1 MSKEKIKAYLYT
13 RVSTSIQ
20 IEGYSLEAQKSRM
33 KAFAIYNDYEIVG
46 EYEDAGKSGKSIEGR
61 IQFNRMMEDI
71 KSGKDGVSFV
81 LVFKLSRFARNAAD
95 VLSTLQIMQDYG
107 VNLIC
112 VEDGIDSSKDAG
124 KLMIS
129 VLSAVA
135 EIEREN
141 IRIQTMEG
149 RIQKA
154 REGKWNGG
162 FAPYGY
168 KLEDGKLFI
177 NEEEAVAIRTI
188 FDQYVNTTIGANG
201 ISKYLE
207 NHGIRKIPRQNGKNP
222 LFDAGLIR
230 KILKN
235 PVYNGKIAFGR
246 RTLEKVHGTRNE
258 YKQVEQDEYLISEGI
273 HEAIVSDEV
282 WQAAQ
287 VKLKSQAKK
296 YEHVNKGKDTR
307 THLLSGI
314 VKCPICGVGM
324 FGNKC
329 IKKKKDGTKYKDFYY
344 YGCNHRQMIRGH
356 KCTFSKQIRKELR
369 KSHSTKFKL
378 IEEIDNLD
386 VEDKHYKRR
395 KQDLDDRLYRMYDK
409 IDELESSLIDAK
421 AKKQT
426 IEAEKLTGDNIYK
439 VLIYFD
445 KLYKVMNDV
454 ERRQLISALISEI
467 QVYEEKQSNGQW
479 LKSITFKLPIIEEN
493 LNIGLD
499 NDEQVE
505 CVSLLEKRS

>member
-1 MSKEKIKAYLYT
+1 MSKEKIKVYLYT

-344 YGCNHRQMIRGH
+344 YGCKHRQMIRGH

>member
-1 MSKEKIKAYLYT
+1 MIQKNYIEVNTMSKEKIKVYLYT

-135 EIEREN
+135 EIEREIDN
-141 IRIQTMEG
+141 YQ
-149 RIQKA
+149 
-154 REGKWNGG
+154 
-162 FAPYGY
+162 
-168 KLEDGKLFI
+168 
-177 NEEEAVAIRTI
+177 
-188 FDQYVNTTIGANG
+188 
-201 ISKYLE
+201 
-207 NHGIRKIPRQNGKNP
+207 
-222 LFDAGLIR
+222 
-230 KILKN
+230 
-235 PVYNGKIAFGR
+235 
-246 RTLEKVHGTRNE
+246 
-258 YKQVEQDEYLISEGI
+258 
-273 HEAIVSDEV
+273 
-282 WQAAQ
+282 
-287 VKLKSQAKK
+287 
-296 YEHVNKGKDTR
+296 
-307 THLLSGI
+307 
-314 VKCPICGVGM
+314 
-324 FGNKC
+324 
-329 IKKKKDGTKYKDFYY
+329 
-344 YGCNHRQMIRGH
+344 
-356 KCTFSKQIRKELR
+356 KELR

-409 IDELESSLIDAK
+409 LDELESSLIDAK

>member
-1 MSKEKIKAYLYT
+1 M
-13 RVSTSIQ
+13 
-20 IEGYSLEAQKSRM
+20 
-33 KAFAIYNDYEIVG
+33 
-46 EYEDAGKSGKSIEGR
+46 
-61 IQFNRMMEDI
+61 
-71 KSGKDGVSFV
+71 
-81 LVFKLSRFARNAAD
+81 
-95 VLSTLQIMQDYG
+95 
-107 VNLIC
+107 
-112 VEDGIDSSKDAG
+112 
-124 KLMIS
+124 
-129 VLSAVA
+129 
-135 EIEREN
+135 
-141 IRIQTMEG
+141 
-149 RIQKA
+149 
-154 REGKWNGG
+154 
-162 FAPYGY
+162 
-168 KLEDGKLFI
+168 
-177 NEEEAVAIRTI
+177 
-188 FDQYVNTTIGANG
+188 
-201 ISKYLE
+201 
-207 NHGIRKIPRQNGKNP
+207 
-222 LFDAGLIR
+222 FDAGLIR

-287 VKLKSQAKK
+287 VKLKSQAKR

-344 YGCNHRQMIRGH
+344 YGCKHRQMIRGH

>member
-1 MSKEKIKAYLYT
+1 MSKEKIKVYLYT

-46 EYEDAGKSGKSIEGR
+46 EYEDAGKSSKSIEGR

-135 EIEREN
+135 EIEKEIDN
-141 IRIQTMEG
+141 YQ
-149 RIQKA
+149 
-154 REGKWNGG
+154 
-162 FAPYGY
+162 
-168 KLEDGKLFI
+168 
-177 NEEEAVAIRTI
+177 
-188 FDQYVNTTIGANG
+188 
-201 ISKYLE
+201 
-207 NHGIRKIPRQNGKNP
+207 
-222 LFDAGLIR
+222 
-230 KILKN
+230 
-235 PVYNGKIAFGR
+235 
-246 RTLEKVHGTRNE
+246 
-258 YKQVEQDEYLISEGI
+258 
-273 HEAIVSDEV
+273 
-282 WQAAQ
+282 
-287 VKLKSQAKK
+287 
-296 YEHVNKGKDTR
+296 
-307 THLLSGI
+307 
-314 VKCPICGVGM
+314 
-324 FGNKC
+324 
-329 IKKKKDGTKYKDFYY
+329 
-344 YGCNHRQMIRGH
+344 
-356 KCTFSKQIRKELR
+356 KELR